1 MKKKFMSAQGF
12 EPWKHYALELE
23 PSSFDHSE
31 ILTKKI
37 FPLPGFEPGSHS
49 VKGWHHKPLD
59 HRGWCSMTGLNRR
72 PPRYKH
78 VALPTEL
85 MELIQVSIKII
96 RESDFF

>member
-1 MKKKFMSAQGF
+1 MSAWGF
-12 EPWKHYALELE
+12 EPQKHYALELE

-59 HRGWCSMTGLNRR
+59 HRG
-72 PPRYKH
+72 
-78 VALPTEL
+78 
-85 MELIQVSIKII
+85 
-96 RESDFF
+96 